1 MLEDIL
7 NFFSNWWW
15 AFAILLLFPFS
26 KIIFGWVVIGDDEN
40 GIITRK
46 WGGGDLPPGRIIATK
61 KESGIWAQML
71 SPGLHFWKW
80 PWMYKVEKQKIFNV
94 AVGQVAY
101 VEAIDG
107 EPLPPGV
114 ILSRVVPDCNNF
126 QDAVAFLD
134 GQNGQT
140 KGQKGIQVGYLPN
153 GSYRINQKLFK
164 VSASEGTEI
173 PGKKIGIVEVFD
185 GIPLDQKTIAGK
197 IIEGHQNFQ
206 DAKAFLE
213 KGGHR
218 GLQEQILQSGKYFI
232 NPRFAKVHTVE
243 MTEVSVGNCLL
254 INSFIGED
262 GQDTS
267 GASFKHG
274 NIVKRGQK
282 GIWEETLDPGL
293 HPINT
298 MLQETQ
304 VLPTSNIVLN
314 WDSDLDAEHGY
325 DEGLRT
331 IELRSKDGFSFSLKL
346 AQVIHVSNKN
356 WPKVI
361 ARFGSIENLIE
372 QVLEPL
378 IGTYFRNS
386 AQTRDALD
394 FIENRTQIQED
405 AKKHINAQLENYD
418 IEGVDTLIGEIVPP
432 AKLMEIRA
440 EQKVAEEQKNMFK
453 MQTSSEEERKGQVAA
468 TTAADMQ
475 ENLTKAEFEK
485 KIASTNAETIAIA
498 AEGAANAKKK
508 TADGDA
514 YVFETVGTAEAKNI
528 REVGGA
534 RAEVTKKNTEAMGMD
549 KFAQVEIV
557 RHLAEN
563 GIKIVPEILVQGQTG
578 GGDSGMLA
586 ALIGKG
592 LLDDLN
598 KSKGE
603 EKKEEVKEPASTAQP
618 GSPEA
623 SSDGASKEEKKD

>member
-1 MLEDIL
+1 MQSVIDFL
-7 NFFSNWWW
+7 SNWWW
-15 AFAILLLFPFS
+15 IFTIILLFPFS
-26 KIIFGWVVIGDDEN
+26 KIIFGWVMIGDDEN
-40 GIITRK
+40 GIVTRK
-46 WGGGDLPPGRIIATK
+46 WGGGELPPGRIIATN

-71 SPGLHFWKW
+71 SPGLKFWYW
-80 PWMYKVEKQKIFNV
+80 PWMYKIEKQKIFNV
-94 AVGQVAY
+94 GIGEVAF

-114 ILSRVVPDCNNF
+114 ILSRIVPDCNNF
-126 QDAVAFLD
+126 QDAVAFLEGKD
-134 GQNGQT
+134 GQK
-140 KGQKGIQVGYLPN
+140 KGQKGIQLGYLSN
-153 GSYRINQKLFK
+153 GSYRINQKLFN
-164 VSASEGTEI
+164 VTTSQGIEI

-185 GIPLDQKTIAGK
+185 GVPLDQKTIAGK

-206 DAKAFLE
+206 DARAFLSN
-213 KGGHR
+213 GGSR

-232 NPRFAKVHTVE
+232 NPRFAKVEVVN
-243 MTEVSVGNCLL
+243 MTEVGVGNCLL

-262 GQDTS
+262 GQDVS
-267 GASFKHG
+267 GADFKHG

-298 MLQETQ
+298 KLQETQ

-314 WDSDLDAEHGY
+314 WDSELDAEHGY
-325 DEGLRT
+325 DENLGT
-331 IELRSKDGFSFSLKL
+331 IQLRSKDGFSFSLKL

-405 AKKHINAQLENYD
+405 AKKHINEQLEQYD
-418 IEGVDTLIGEIVPP
+418 VEGVDTLIGEIVPP
-432 AKLMEIRA
+432 EQLMEIRA

-453 MQTSSEEERKGQVAA
+453 MQTQSEEERKGQVAA
-468 TTAADMQ
+468 TTAANMQ

-514 YVFETVGTAEAKNI
+514 YVFITVGTAEATNI

-534 RAEVTKKNTEAMGMD
+534 KAEVTEKNTKAMGT
-549 KFAQVEIV
+549 KEFAQVEMV

-563 GIKIVPEILVQGQTG
+563 GIKITPDILVQGQTG
-578 GGDSGMLA
+578 SGDSGILA

-598 KSKGE
+598 RNKGT

-623 SSDGASKEEKKD
+623 SSDGGLKEEKKD